1 MISEKKL
8 ESAGPL
14 WILDENYDE
23 SGGGDLLMNGTNM
36 MNLKMI
42 GLDYK
47 FECGQTAKEVLT
59 IITKKICNGCLVNP
73 MCNVVCPWFMFTYR
87 EVVRWLNENE
97 HRKVT
102 GLEVLEVLM
111 EIVGSKTIDGVEQ
124 LADIAID

>member
-14 WILDENYDE
+14 WVSAGEYKK
-23 SGGGDLLMNGTNM
+23 GGDIR
-36 MNLKMI
+36 LKMV
-42 GLDYK
+42 GLYHE
-47 FECGQTAKEVLT
+47 FECGLSSKEVLINVSKT
-59 IITKKICNGCLVNP
+59 ICNGCLVNP

>member
-1 MISEKKL
+1 
-8 ESAGPL
+8 
-14 WILDENYDE
+14 
-23 SGGGDLLMNGTNM
+23 MNGTNM